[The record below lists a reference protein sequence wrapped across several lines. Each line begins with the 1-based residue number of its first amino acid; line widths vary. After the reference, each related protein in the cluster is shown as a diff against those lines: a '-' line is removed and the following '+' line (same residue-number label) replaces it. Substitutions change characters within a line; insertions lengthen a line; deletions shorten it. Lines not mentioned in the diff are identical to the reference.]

1 MLGPRARRWSTPP
14 ASVASCDH
22 AEFSVTHS
30 FPLSQRPACDLVD
43 VDHEPIWPQ
52 RVPSARPAEMRRAA
66 DALMS
71 ATVASPEVVSALLAL
86 EADTTALCT
95 ESTLVFPDCDDTTV
109 ATIIARNLAGDGA
122 RSDDDVA
129 DSPSRASAARPRRDA
144 SATAIRRAPPLLPP
158 PPDTLARLPVTILA
172 ALARDRLGALLLSP
186 TSPFLYTGDAD
197 DGVRSVDVRSALGL
211 SIGGAN
217 TPWDTALMESI
228 GVRRRRFKGIRC
240 TCGGMWKAA
249 RQCCDSWRSTLAP
262 RAVRT
267 DLIFVVGLR
276 YRGAEPG

>member
-1 MLGPRARRWSTPP
+1 MLGPRAHRRSTPP
-14 ASVASCDH
+14 ASVATSDRL
-22 AEFSVTHS
+22 EFPTTHS
-30 FPLSQRPACDLVD
+30 LSLSKPACDLVD
-43 VDHEPIWPQ
+43 VDHEATWPQ
-52 RVPSARPAEMRRAA
+52 RVPGARPAEMRRAA

-86 EADTTALCT
+86 EADTTTLRT
-95 ESTLVFPDCDDTTV
+95 ESTPVFPDRDDTTV

-122 RSDDDVA
+122 PV
-129 DSPSRASAARPRRDA
+129 
-144 SATAIRRAPPLLPP
+144 RRAPQPQPP
-158 PPDTLARLPVTILA
+158 PPDALARLPTTVLA
-172 ALARDRLGALLLSP
+172 ALAHDRLGALLLSP

-217 TPWDTALMESI
+217 TPWDMALMESI

-249 RQCCDSWRSTLAP
+249 RQCCDAWRPTIARS
-262 RAVRT
+262 AVKT

-276 YRGAEPG
+276 YRGAVPR